1 MRFRIRTVRRRKY
14 SRRKLKKR
22 GRGVPYIKNNHIYF
36 GKGVVGR
43 VLGNIITQIADSII
57 PV

>member
-14 SRRKLKKR
+14 PKRKKR
-22 GRGVPYIKNNHIYF
+22 GRGLPYTKNNHVYF
-36 GKGVVGR
+36 GQGVVGKI
-43 VLGNIITQIADSII
+43 LGNLVTQVVGSIL

>member
-14 SRRKLKKR
+14 LKWKRKR
-22 GRGVPYIKNNHIYF
+22 GRGLPYTKNNHVYF
-36 GKGVVGR
+36 GQGVVGK
-43 VLGNIITQIADSII
+43 VLGNLISQIADSLI

>member
-14 SRRKLKKR
+14 LRRKRKR
-22 GRGVPYIKNNHIYF
+22 GRGIPYTKNNHVYF

>member
-14 SRRKLKKR
+14 PRRKLRR
-22 GRGVPYIKNNHIYF
+22 GRGLPYTKNNHVYF

-43 VLGNIITQIADSII
+43 VIGNIVSKIADSLI

>member
-14 SRRKLKKR
+14 PRRKRKR
-22 GRGVPYIKNNHIYF
+22 GRGLPYIKNNHVYF

-43 VLGNIITQIADSII
+43 VIGNIVSKIADSLL

>member
-14 SRRKLKKR
+14 PRRKRKR
-22 GRGVPYIKNNHIYF
+22 GRGLPYIKNNHVYF

-43 VLGNIITQIADSII
+43 VLGNIVSKIADSII

>member
-14 SRRKLKKR
+14 LKPKRKR
-22 GRGVPYIKNNHIYF
+22 GRGLPYTKNNHVYF
-36 GKGVVGR
+36 GQGVVGK
-43 VLGNIITQIADSII
+43 VLGNLISQIADSLI

>member
-14 SRRKLKKR
+14 PRRKRKR
-22 GRGVPYIKNNHIYF
+22 GRGLPYIKNNHVYF

-43 VLGNIITQIADSII
+43 VIGNIVSKIADSLI

>member
-14 SRRKLKKR
+14 LKRKRKR
-22 GRGVPYIKNNHIYF
+22 GRGLPYTKNNDVYF
-36 GKGVVGR
+36 GQGVVGK
-43 VLGNIITQIADSII
+43 VLGNLISQIADSLI

>member
-14 SRRKLKKR
+14 PRRKRKR
-22 GRGVPYIKNNHIYF
+22 GRGLPYIKNNHVYF
-36 GKGVVGR
+36 GQGVVGR
-43 VLGNIITQIADSII
+43 VIGNIVSKIADSLI